1 MRTKIVATIGPKSE
15 SPEVLREIIKA
26 GGNILRMNFSHCT
39 FDEYKKRKEAIQQIA
54 KEENK
59 DVKILADL
67 QGPRLRVGEL
77 PAEGIEMKEDDIFV
91 FSTNKENKEA
101 IFINDPYLHNDVKV
115 GEPLYLVNGAIE
127 LVITEIS
134 GQDITAK
141 VIFPGTLFSRKAVNV
156 PNTKLTTSSLTEKD
170 MTDIEF
176 LKKEGGFDYM
186 ALSFVQ
192 TADDVNQ
199 LRSLIGPDIKI
210 ISKIERPI
218 ALKNIDAIV
227 QASDAIM
234 IARGDLGIELPME
247 EVPIAQK
254 HMINL
259 AAWHGKASIVA
270 TQMLLSMVENDKPTR
285 AEIND
290 VANAVFDGADAV
302 MLSDESANGHYPVK
316 SVETMA
322 KIVARVEADLY
333 DRPNDL

>member
-1 MRTKIVATIGPKSE
+1 MRTKIIATIGPKSE
-15 SPEVLREIIKA
+15 SPEVLREVIKA
-26 GGNILRMNFSHCT
+26 GANILRMNFSHCT
-39 FDEYKKRKEAIQQIA
+39 YDEYLKRKEAILKIA

-59 DVKILADL
+59 DVKILGDL

-77 PAEGIEMKEDDIFV
+77 PAEGIEMNEDDIFT
-91 FSTNKENKEA
+91 FSTNKENKDA
-101 IFINDPYLHNDVKV
+101 IFINDPHLHNDVKV
-115 GEPLYLVNGAIE
+115 GQPLYLVNGAIE
-127 LVITEIS
+127 LTITEIS
-134 GQDITAK
+134 GQEITAK
-141 VIFPGTLFSRKAVNV
+141 VVFPGTLFSRKAVNL
-156 PNTKLTTSSLTEKD
+156 PETTLTTTSLTEKD
-170 MTDIEF
+170 LADIEF
-176 LKKEGGFDYM
+176 LKKEGVDYM
-186 ALSFVQ
+186 GLSFVQ

-227 QASDAIM
+227 QASDSIM

-285 AEIND
+285 AEVND

-302 MLSDESANGHYPVK
+302 MLSDESANGKYPVK

-322 KIVARVEADLY
+322 RIVARVEADLY
-333 DRPNDL
+333 DKPNDL